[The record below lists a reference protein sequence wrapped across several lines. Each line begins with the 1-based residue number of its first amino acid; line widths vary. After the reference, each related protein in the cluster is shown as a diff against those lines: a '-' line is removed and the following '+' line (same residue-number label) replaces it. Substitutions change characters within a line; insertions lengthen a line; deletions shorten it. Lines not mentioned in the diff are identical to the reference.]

1 MGFTVL
7 LQPGIRF
14 GAFGEVR
21 STFVGRAL
29 PQLGRAHGV
38 HVETRFVG
46 VAVRN
51 EFGGEEKRQEEKN
64 KLLGVAS
71 ASIGF
76 NAILLMSVTKP
87 AVPVSHKETPFS
99 WLSLPL
105 LAIWGAILLNAFVQ
119 YRVLERLT
127 GLPQRREI
135 TGRVDFTLKQRVDDL
150 EENVREFVTTARG
163 LSKQV
168 EKLGVRFR
176 ATKRTLRD
184 PMLETAAYAQKT
196 SEVTTI
202 LAQREDRLEEELRGL
217 QRALLAM
224 QEHQVKQL
232 ALISLALK
240 RTQNEGTKQLP
251 SSVNKSGLG
260 HKTSADAHVR
270 AVPSVEI
277 PKTTVRKTSTYS
289 SNSTNGVGKESK
301 IPTGARDELSVNGTS
316 QRGDSALKSTF
327 SSEGSLS
334 KVDFW
339 KDSVTPSAVVSK
351 MTAKASSSAASD
363 RGDGPD
369 RSNLGSFFN
378 GRKRSTVNP
387 PNVQALDNEPLN
399 SDVHNSGPEVWHE
412 PEDVSSYVEQPDYD
426 SDSWLR

>member
-1 MGFTVL
+1 MGFTAL
-7 LQPGIRF
+7 LQPGIRLTSHF
-14 GAFGEVR
+14 GHFT
-21 STFVGRAL
+21 STGSSTLFGRAL
-29 PQLGRAHGV
+29 RQPGRGFGV
-38 HVETRFVG
+38 SSVKRFSG
-46 VAVRN
+46 AAVRN
-51 EFGGEEKRQEEKN
+51 ESGGEEKREEEKKN
-64 KLLGVAS
+64 LLGVAS

-76 NAILLMSVTKP
+76 NAVLLMSVTKP
-87 AVPVSHKETPFS
+87 AVPVSHRDSPFS

-119 YRVLERLT
+119 YRILERLT
-127 GLPQRREI
+127 CLSPRKGS
-135 TGRVDFTLKQRVDDL
+135 TGRVDFTLQQRVADL
-150 EENVREFVTTARG
+150 EENVGEFVTTARG

-184 PMLETAAYAQKT
+184 PMQETAVYAQKT
-196 SEVTTI
+196 SEVATI

-251 SSVNKSGLG
+251 SSVNGSGSLR
-260 HKTSADAHVR
+260 KTSADAQVR
-270 AVPSVEI
+270 AVSGVE
-277 PKTTVRKTSTYS
+277 TRRKT
-289 SNSTNGVGKESK
+289 VGKTRTDN
-301 IPTGARDELSVNGTS
+301 TGREPKAPRDEPSVNGTS
-316 QRGDSALKSTF
+316 QRGDSAPKSTF

-339 KDSVTPSAVVSK
+339 KESVTPSAVVDK
-351 MTAKASSSAASD
+351 MTVNASSGAAASD
-363 RGDGPD
+363 RGGDGPD
-369 RSNLGSFFN
+369 RSKLGSFFN
-378 GRKRSTVNP
+378 GRKQSTVAP
-387 PNVQALDNEPLN
+387 TAQPLN
-399 SDVHNSGPEVWHE
+399 ADVRNLGFEASPE